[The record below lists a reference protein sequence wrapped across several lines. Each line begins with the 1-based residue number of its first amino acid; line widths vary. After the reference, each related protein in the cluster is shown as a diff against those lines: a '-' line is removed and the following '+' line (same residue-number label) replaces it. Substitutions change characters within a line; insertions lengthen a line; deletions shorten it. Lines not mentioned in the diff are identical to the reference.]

1 MTSLGLQLDRALSL
15 GVNVEP
21 CQNGNEWACD
31 GILSNTEW
39 EEASL
44 AGFEGSG
51 RRRASFSGEGGARRQ
66 QTALRVGGVGH
77 WDATPWERER
87 DPGLGGRQEEDE
99 MRSLGKLLGP
109 LRRRRILKMGRRHH
123 KTLLSGQ
130 QALEKKAHHHQ

>member
-1 MTSLGLQLDRALSL
+1 MTSLGLQLDRALSP

-77 WDATPWERER
+77 WDAAPWERER
-87 DPGLGGRQEEDE
+87 DPGMGGEA
-99 MRSLGKLLGP
+99 G
-109 LRRRRILKMGRRHH
+109 RRRDEEPGKSLR
-123 KTLLSGQ
+123 TS
-130 QALEKKAHHHQ
+130 